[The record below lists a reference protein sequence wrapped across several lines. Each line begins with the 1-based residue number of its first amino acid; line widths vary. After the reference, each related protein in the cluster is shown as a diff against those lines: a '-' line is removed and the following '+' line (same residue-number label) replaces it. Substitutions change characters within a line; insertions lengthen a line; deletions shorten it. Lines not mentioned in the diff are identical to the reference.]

1 MIRGVGHGAVAEAF
15 LKVHLN
21 LEVKLNSNIWFSR
34 VPTEANL
41 ADLPSRLEGH
51 PLLERSF
58 DHSGSAL
65 KCLGVFLKEAELAR
79 TKQQQ
84 KGEGMQL
91 RSPQVAKRPHRC
103 ISWQSNQIFSSW
115 HTESN
120 GVAIGKPSN
129 WRVWH
134 VSFQSIR
141 RDWTKGGVGGL
152 TNCELKWSKKT
163 HPLPPL
169 FCPFLDFTET

>member
-1 MIRGVGHGAVAEAF
+1 MIRGVGHGAVADAF

-103 ISWQSNQIFSSW
+103 IS
-115 HTESN
+115 
-120 GVAIGKPSN
+120 
-129 WRVWH
+129 
-134 VSFQSIR
+134 
-141 RDWTKGGVGGL
+141 
-152 TNCELKWSKKT
+152 
-163 HPLPPL
+163 
-169 FCPFLDFTET
+169 